1 VSRSGEIGNVEA
13 KMLRYRR
20 SQLTAALTALCAT
33 TLLYPVGHAQQTSSA
48 IDVSGL
54 MIQQVAQGDATPSGE
69 VEVWVTLVDPPVGE
83 ASGLN
88 AKRGAGAL
96 SSGQQRTYATGLES
110 KQRALVAQVEALG
123 GRTIARVRK
132 AHNAVAVRIDV
143 SRLQALS
150 ALPGVRAVRP
160 VRNYQMQLGS
170 TVPYIGAA
178 DVQASGIDGAGVV
191 IAIVD
196 SGIDYTHHNLGGPG
210 TVEAYEA
217 AYGTG
222 PGDARNTTRDGLF
235 PTAKVIDGFDFVGE
249 AWPNGPLAP
258 DPDPIDFEGHGTHVA
273 DIAAGWST
281 DGRHKGVAPGAS
293 LMAIKVCSSVTTSC
307 SGVALLQALDLA
319 LDPNGDDDLSDAV
332 DVINMSLGSDY
343 GQREDD
349 LSEGSNV
356 AVSFGV
362 VVVAAAGNAG
372 DRPYIVGSP
381 SSAPSVISVAQTQV
395 PTATAIPLIVN
406 APPTI
411 AGTYGNTST
420 LDFAPVSRS
429 VTGNVSFVGR
439 GCPAGSIAEGSPED
453 AYMDDPAGKVALID
467 RGSCS
472 VSLKIDRAAR
482 AGAIGVLIGLVA
494 PGDAIAFS
502 FGGGTMFVPTL
513 VITQATANLIKANL
527 QAPVNVTIS
536 PAAAI
541 PLTSSMVSSSSR
553 GPSYSA
559 NAIKPD
565 IGAPGA
571 SVSAVAGSGTG
582 EGAFGGTSGATPMVA
597 GSAALLVQAYPQR
610 PPSEI
615 KAILMNTANTKVFI
629 NPATQPG
636 VLAPVTRIGGGEVR
650 VDDAV
655 SGKTAAWDTK
665 ASTGSLSFGY
675 EPASDL
681 VELARRLTVMNYSSY
696 RRTYVVKPTFRY
708 ASDAASGAVH
718 VIAPTTVTVPAHDSR
733 SIRVAV
739 TIDAA
744 KLPVWNLNGGS
755 QGGNGSLL
763 QGVEFDG
770 YIDISDDFDN
780 IHVPWHVLPH
790 KAAAVAPDRNQV
802 RLVNGTGALELANQ
816 GAVDGRVDV
825 FALTGT
831 SKKIPK
837 DELPGPG
844 DNFAVVDLRAV
855 GVRGVLASGQQAIQF
870 GITTNGER
878 SHPNYPAEFDIFID
892 NNRDGTFDYAIFNL
906 ENGGFGATG
915 QNIVAVVNLT
925 TNAAIARFFADAD
938 IDSANFI
945 ATALLSD
952 LGLTP
957 GTPFDFSVVAFDNYF
972 TGVDTDA
979 IEGMTYTLATPRFV
993 ASGVPA
999 TGVPAGG
1006 ASTLTIEER
1015 PGGDQASPSQA
1026 GFLLL
1031 YRDALRKKEASI
1043 IRVRSQGGRQDDGQ

>member
-1 VSRSGEIGNVEA
+1 
-13 KMLRYRR
+13 MLRYRR
-20 SQLTAALTALCAT
+20 PRLIVALIALWVVILIRPT
-33 TLLYPVGHAQQTSSA
+33 SHAQQGTAS
-48 IDVSGL
+48 IDVSDL
-54 MIQQVAQGDATPSGE
+54 QIPQPAQRDSAPSGE
-69 VEVWVTLVDPPVGE
+69 IEVWITLVDPPLGE
-83 ASGLN
+83 ASGPN

-96 SSGQQRTYATGLES
+96 SSGQQRNYATTLES
-110 KQRALVAQVEALG
+110 RQRALVTEVEALG
-123 GRTIARVRK
+123 GRTIARVKK
-132 AHNAVAVRIDV
+132 AHNAVAIRIDA
-143 SRLQALS
+143 SRLRELS

-178 DVQASGIDGAGVV
+178 DVQARGIDGAGVV
-191 IAIVD
+191 VAVLD
-196 SGIDYTHHNLGGPG
+196 SGVDYTHRNLGGPG
-210 TVEAYEA
+210 TTGAYEA

-222 PGDARNTTRDGLF
+222 LADARNTTRDGLF

-249 AWPNGPLAP
+249 NWPNGPLAP
-258 DPDPIDFEGHGTHVA
+258 DPDPIDFDGHGTHVA
-273 DIAAGWST
+273 DIAAGWSV

-293 LMAIKVCSSVTTSC
+293 LMAIKVCSSISTSC

-319 LDPNGDDDLSDAV
+319 LDPNSDDDLSDAV
-332 DVINMSLGSDY
+332 DVVNLSLGLDY

-349 LSEGSNV
+349 LSEASNV
-356 AVSFGV
+356 AVGFGV

-381 SSAPSVISVAQTQV
+381 SSATAVISVAQTQV
-395 PTATAIPLIVN
+395 PTAVAIPLIVN

-420 LDFAPVSRS
+420 LEFAPVSRS
-429 VTGNVSFVGR
+429 VTGNVAFVGR
-439 GCPAGSIAEGSPED
+439 GCPADSIAEGSPED
-453 AYMDDPAGKVALID
+453 AYLDDPSGKVALID
-467 RGSCS
+467 RGACAI
-472 VSLKIDRAAR
+472 SLKIDRAAR
-482 AGAIGVLIGLVA
+482 AGATGVLIGLVA
-494 PGDAIAFS
+494 PGDAIGFS

-553 GPSYSA
+553 GPGYSA

-582 EGAFGGTSGATPMVA
+582 EEAFSGTSGATPMVS
-597 GSAALLVQAYPQR
+597 GSAALLIQAYPQR

-615 KAILMNTANTKVFI
+615 KAILMNTANTRVFT
-629 NPATQPG
+629 NPATMPG

-650 VDDAV
+650 VDEAL
-655 SGKTAAWDTK
+655 SGKTAAWDAKT
-665 ASTGSLSFGY
+665 STGSLSFGY
-675 EPASDL
+675 EPASDV

-708 ASDAASGAVH
+708 ANDAASGAVH
-718 VIAPTTVTVPAHDSR
+718 VIAPATVTVPAHDTR
-733 SIRVAV
+733 AFRVSV
-739 TIDAA
+739 IIDPA
-744 KLPVWNLNGGS
+744 KLPVWTLNGGS
-755 QGGNGSLL
+755 QGGNGPLL

-770 YIDISDDFDN
+770 YIDIADDFDT

-790 KAAAVAPDRNQV
+790 KAAAVAPDRDQV
-802 RLVNGTGALELANQ
+802 RLVNGTGGLELTNQ

-831 SKKIPK
+831 SSRIPK

-855 GVRGVLASGQQAIQF
+855 GVRGVIASGQPAIQF
-870 GITTNGER
+870 GITTNGAR
-878 SHPNYPAEFDIFID
+878 SHPNYPAEFDVFID

-906 ENGGFGATG
+906 ENGGFGVTG
-915 QNIVAVVNLT
+915 QNVIAVVNLA
-925 TNAAIARFFADAD
+925 TNAGIARFFADAD
-938 IDSANFI
+938 IDSANLI

-952 LGLTP
+952 VGLAP
-957 GTPFDFSVVAFDNYF
+957 GTPFDFSVFAFDNYF
-972 TGVDTDA
+972 TGEVTDA
-979 IEGMTYTLATPRFV
+979 IEGMTYTLALPRFI
-993 ASGVPA
+993 ASGVPT
-999 TGVPAGG
+999 TGVPVGG
-1006 ASTLTIEER
+1006 TSTLTIAEQ
-1015 PGGDQASPSQA
+1015 PGGDEASPSQA

-1031 YRDALRKKEASI
+1031 YRDALRRKEASI
-1043 IRVRSQGGRQDDGQ
+1043 VRVR

>member
-1 VSRSGEIGNVEA
+1 MMRY
-13 KMLRYRR
+13 LRQRLIPA
-20 SQLTAALTALCAT
+20 SVVLGAVN
-33 TLLYPVGHAQQTSSA
+33 LLQPAGHAQQPSVVDVSDLRVPRA
-48 IDVSGL
+48 EQRESPAAAGNIDVW
-54 MIQQVAQGDATPSGE
+54 I
-69 VEVWVTLVDPPVGE
+69 TLVDPPLGE
-83 ASGLN
+83 ASGPN
-88 AKRGAGAL
+88 AKRGAGTL
-96 SSGQQRTYATGLES
+96 TTSQQRTYSTTLES
-110 KQRALVAQVEALG
+110 KQQALMARVEALG
-123 GRTIARVRK
+123 GRAIARVRK
-132 AHNAVAVRIDV
+132 AHNAVAVRIET
-143 SRLQALS
+143 SRLQELS
-150 ALPGVRAVRP
+150 TLPGIRAVRP
-160 VRNYQMQLGS
+160 IRDYQMHLGS

-178 DVQASGIDGAGVV
+178 DVHATGVDGAGVV
-191 IAIVD
+191 VAVLD
-196 SGIDYTHHNLGGPG
+196 SGIDYTHRNLRGPG
-210 TVEAYEA
+210 TTEAYEA
-217 AYGTG
+217 AYGSG

-258 DPDPIDFEGHGTHVA
+258 DPDPIDFDGHGTHVA
-273 DIAAGWST
+273 DIAAGWSV
-281 DGRHKGVAPGAS
+281 DGTHKGVAPGAS
-293 LMAIKVCSSVTTSC
+293 LMAIKVCSSVSTSC

-332 DVINMSLGSDY
+332 DVINMSLGLDY

-381 SSAPSVISVAQTQV
+381 SSARAVISVAQTQV
-395 PTATAIPLIVN
+395 PTAIAIPLIVN
-406 APPTI
+406 APPTM

-420 LDFAPVSRS
+420 LEFAPVSRS

-439 GCPAGSIAEGSPED
+439 GCPADSIAEGSPVD
-453 AYMDDPAGKVALID
+453 DYLDDPAGKVALID
-467 RGSCS
+467 RGACAI
-472 VSLKIDRAAR
+472 SLKIDRAAR

-494 PGDAIAFS
+494 PGDAIGFS

-527 QAPVNVTIS
+527 QAPVNVTLS

-553 GPSYSA
+553 GPTHSE

-565 IGAPGA
+565 IGAPGG

-582 EGAFGGTSGATPMVA
+582 EEAFSGTSGATPMVS
-597 GSAALLVQAYPQR
+597 GSAALLIQAYPQR

-650 VDDAV
+650 VDDAL
-655 SGKTAAWDTK
+655 SGKTAAWDATTS
-665 ASTGSLSFGY
+665 AGSLSFGY
-675 EPASDL
+675 EPASDV

-708 ASDAASGAVH
+708 ANDAASGAVH
-718 VIAPTTVTVPAHDSR
+718 VIAPATITVPAHDTR
-733 SIRVAV
+733 MFRVSV

-744 KLPVWNLNGGS
+744 KLPVWNVNGGS

-770 YIDISDDFDN
+770 YIDIADDFDN

-802 RLVNGTGALELANQ
+802 RLVNGSGTLELANQ
-816 GAVDGRVDV
+816 GVVDGRVDV

-831 SKKIPK
+831 STKIPN
-837 DELPGPG
+837 DELPDPG
-844 DNFAVVDLRAV
+844 DSFAVVDLRAV
-855 GVRGVLASGQQAIQF
+855 GVRGVVASGQPAIQF
-870 GITTNGER
+870 GITTNGAR
-878 SHPNYPAEFDIFID
+878 SHPNYPAEFDVFID
-892 NNRDGTFDYAIFNL
+892 NNRDGEFDYAIFNL
-906 ENGGFGATG
+906 ENGGFGVTG
-915 QNIVAVVNLT
+915 QNVVAVVNLA
-925 TNAAIARFFADAD
+925 TNTAIARFFADAD

-952 LGLTP
+952 LGLTL
-957 GTPFDFSVVAFDNYF
+957 GTPFDFSVFAIDNYF
-972 TGVDTDA
+972 TGVATDA
-979 IEGMTYTLATPRFV
+979 IEGMTYTLALPRFV

-999 TGVPAGG
+999 AGVPAGG
-1006 ASTLTIEER
+1006 TSTLTIAEQA
-1015 PGGDQASPSQA
+1015 GGDEASPSQA

-1043 IRVRSQGGRQDDGQ
+1043 IRVR